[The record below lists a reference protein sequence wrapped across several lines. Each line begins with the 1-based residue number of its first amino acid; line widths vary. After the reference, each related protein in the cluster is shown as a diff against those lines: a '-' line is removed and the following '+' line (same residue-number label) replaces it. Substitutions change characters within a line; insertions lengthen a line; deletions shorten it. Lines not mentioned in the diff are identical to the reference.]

1 MKVEHIV
8 ALEGK
13 KVIETNTPAV
23 KRVDIKNVGDEKLVV
38 IDKHYSIII
47 STKEG
52 FPLLTI
58 VRDYAQICRMTL
70 FSYNAQQHQQV
81 LDYIASNDAPGEKL
95 IFEPPTNDHF
105 IFSVNLVMF
114 GVTNLALSKIE
125 SFEHTLFSILALRQK
140 QRS

>member
-1 MKVEHIV
+1 M
-8 ALEGK
+8 
-13 KVIETNTPAV
+13 
-23 KRVDIKNVGDEKLVV
+23 
-38 IDKHYSIII
+38 
-47 STKEG
+47 
-52 FPLLTI
+52 TI

-95 IFEPPTNDHF
+95 SFEAPTNDHF

-125 SFEHTLFSILALRQK
+125 SYEHTLFSILALRQK
-140 QRS
+140 QPCMQRV